1 MRDPLMPIN
10 AQEDPKSGPPD
21 GAEKQAL
28 CISVATLIL
37 SVRASTS
44 HRATSFFL
52 CGCDERRASSLASP
66 STVSDLA
73 HPSAPRD

>member
-1 MRDPLMPIN
+1 VGGGGFSPRDRSTDKEGPAMRDPLMPIN

-44 HRATSFFL
+44 HRATSL
-52 CGCDERRASSLASP
+52 LPVRL
-66 STVSDLA
+66 
-73 HPSAPRD
+73 